1 MISTQGDVKHG
12 KSDTL
17 RGVILFTGSA
27 DPQLRMPPVGHKVLN
42 MRPEVHLG
50 KALLQFKWC
59 TSLHPIA
66 LLCLLSRAR
75 DIQHTL
81 KEHVMQTQ
89 EWQQNVDAQLSNF
102 NNTMQQQ

>member
-1 MISTQGDVKHG
+1 
-12 KSDTL
+12 
-17 RGVILFTGSA
+17 
-27 DPQLRMPPVGHKVLN
+27 MPPVGHKVLN
-42 MRPEVHLG
+42 MRPEVRLG
-50 KALLQFKWC
+50 KALLQFKWP

-66 LLCLLSRAR
+66 LLCLLSRVWRICNLELQAR